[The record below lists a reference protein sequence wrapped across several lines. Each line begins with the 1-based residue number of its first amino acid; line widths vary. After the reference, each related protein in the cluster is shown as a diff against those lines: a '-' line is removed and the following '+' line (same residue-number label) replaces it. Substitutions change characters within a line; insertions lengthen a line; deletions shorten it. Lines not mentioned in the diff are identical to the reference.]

1 MDTESIV
8 GGISAL
14 DVGVLLVLALGTVH
28 GWRKGLLAQ
37 LLGLGT
43 LIAVWI
49 AAPRLVPILRA
60 WLLHHGQTPGLA
72 LELGCVVVA
81 VGLVLIVCF
90 ALVSVIPEAVHNWS
104 RTALAMDRGLGAA
117 AGLLRGLILTW
128 LLLATAS
135 YAEPSLVRAVPALR
149 EPMRQSSALAVAR
162 TWNVWQL
169 VDPSH
174 LHALRTRLARG
185 WSPDERAP
193 LLLRQTLADPALRN
207 AAADPTGSDLLLD
220 PRILELLQDRETAA
234 WLQADPEPA
243 VDR

>member
-1 MDTESIV
+1 MDADSIA

-14 DVGVLLVLALGTVH
+14 DVGVVVVLALGMLH

-37 LLGLGT
+37 ILGLGT
-43 LIAVWI
+43 LVAVWMV
-49 AAPRLVPILRA
+49 APRLVPILRS
-60 WLLHHGQTPGLA
+60 WLLQHGQSPGLA

-81 VGLVLIVCF
+81 VGVVLVLSF

-117 AGLLRGLILTW
+117 AGLVRGLILTW

-135 YAEPSLVRAVPALR
+135 YAEPSLVRVIPALR
-149 EPMRQSSALAVAR
+149 EPMRQSNALAAAR

-169 VDPSH
+169 IDPSH

-193 LLLRQTLADPALRN
+193 LLLRQTLADPALRE
-207 AAADPTGSDLLLD
+207 AASDPTGSGLLQD
-220 PRILELLQDRETAA
+220 PRIIALLQDPGTAA
-234 WLQADPEPA
+234 WLQGTTDVQAD
-243 VDR
+243 R

>member
-1 MDTESIV
+1 MDAESVV

-14 DVGVLLVLALGTVH
+14 DVAVVVLLALGTLH

-43 LIAVWI
+43 LIAIWLG
-49 AAPRLVPILRA
+49 APRLVPILRA
-60 WLLHHGQTPGLA
+60 WLLAHGQTPGLA

-81 VGLVLIVCF
+81 VGLVLLVSF

-104 RTALAMDRGLGAA
+104 RTALAMDRGFGAA

-135 YAEPSLVRAVPALR
+135 YAEPSLVRAIPALR
-149 EPMRQSSALAVAR
+149 EPMRQSSALAAAR

-169 VDPSH
+169 IDPTQ

-193 LLLRQTLADPALRN
+193 LLLRQTLADPELQRS
-207 AAADPTGSDLLLD
+207 AADPTGSGLLQD
-220 PRILELLQDRETAA
+220 PRILALLQDPETAA
-234 WLQADPEPA
+234 WLRDAGDVPAD
-243 VDR
+243 R